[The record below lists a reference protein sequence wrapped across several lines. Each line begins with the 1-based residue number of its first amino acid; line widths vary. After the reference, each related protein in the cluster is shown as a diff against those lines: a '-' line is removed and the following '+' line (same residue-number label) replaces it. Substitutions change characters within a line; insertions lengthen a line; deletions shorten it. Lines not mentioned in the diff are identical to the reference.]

1 MSDKERDEPN
11 GELILRTSALP
22 FCRKWASPGGP
33 ILHENEDKNS
43 RFKVTD
49 AAFTYVAIDA
59 QGNKQR
65 IKRTDNT

>member
-1 MSDKERDEPN
+1 M
-11 GELILRTSALP
+11 GIAGGLILR
-22 FCRKWASPGGP
+22 
-33 ILHENEDKNS
+33 ENEDKNS